1 MDIRR
6 LDESDVELLV
16 AASSLF
22 DETVVEEG
30 ARRFLADDGH
40 HCLVASVES
49 QPVGFV
55 TGVAIHHPDKDTEML
70 LYELGV
76 DAAWR
81 GRGIGRALVG
91 ALRDLAAERGMRGVW
106 VLAETDDEVALRTYR
121 SAGASREDAAVVFEW
136 DLRSDP

>member
-81 GRGIGRALVG
+81 GRGIGTALVS

-106 VLAETDDEVALRTYR
+106 VLAEPDNEAALRTYR
-121 SAGASREDAAVVFEW
+121 SAGASREDAAAVFEW